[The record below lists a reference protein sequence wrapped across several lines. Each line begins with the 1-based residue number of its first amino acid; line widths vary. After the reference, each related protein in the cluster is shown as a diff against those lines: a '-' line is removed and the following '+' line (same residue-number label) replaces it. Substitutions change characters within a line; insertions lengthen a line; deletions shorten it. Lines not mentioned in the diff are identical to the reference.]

1 MKILKNILLLTLS
14 LTIFSC
20 RTTNKKDL
28 IVNPEWTKLNLPN
41 GWTLYAPK
49 NFATKTLP
57 GIDSQPGVINSNQDS
72 IYLQYDSGTEMLKRE
87 KCSFQNSFA
96 KAKKEIENG
105 FYRDFYKVPLLHT
118 AYIDTVD
125 NKIAVIVK
133 PTKEG
138 EGTVG
143 ISISSCETGEWLGIT
158 GTNLTR
164 EKEKLVLEIF
174 KTITLTKKN

>member
-14 LTIFSC
+14 LAIISC
-20 RTTNKKDL
+20 RTNNKKDP
-28 IVNPEWTKLNLPN
+28 IINSEWIKLDLPN

-49 NFATKTLP
+49 SFAAKTLQ
-57 GIDSQPGVINSNQDS
+57 GMDSQPGVIISDQDS
-72 IYLQYDSGTEMLKRE
+72 IYLQYDSGIEMLKRE
-87 KCSFQNSFA
+87 ECSFKNGYSRA
-96 KAKKEIENG
+96 KDEIENG
-105 FYRDFYKVPLLHT
+105 FYKDFYKVPVLHT

-125 NKIAVIVK
+125 NKIVVIVK

-158 GTNLTR
+158 GVNLTS
-164 EKEKLVLEIF
+164 ENEKLVLEIF
-174 KTITLTKKN
+174 KTIKLTKTN

>member
-1 MKILKNILLLTLS
+1 MKPFKNILLLTLS

-20 RTTNKKDL
+20 GTTTKKDP
-28 IVNPEWTKLNLPN
+28 IVNPEWTKFNLPN
-41 GWTLYAPK
+41 GWTLHAPK
-49 NFATKTLP
+49 NFTSKALQ

-87 KCSFQNSFA
+87 NCSFQNSFA
-96 KAKKEIENG
+96 KAKDNIEHG
-105 FYRDFYKVPLLHT
+105 FYKNFYEVPLLHI
-118 AYIDTVD
+118 AYIDTID

-143 ISISSCETGEWLGIT
+143 ISISSCETGEWLRIT
-158 GTNLTR
+158 GTNLTSQ
-164 EKEKLVLEIF
+164 KEKLVLEIF
-174 KTITLTKKN
+174 KTIKLTKTN